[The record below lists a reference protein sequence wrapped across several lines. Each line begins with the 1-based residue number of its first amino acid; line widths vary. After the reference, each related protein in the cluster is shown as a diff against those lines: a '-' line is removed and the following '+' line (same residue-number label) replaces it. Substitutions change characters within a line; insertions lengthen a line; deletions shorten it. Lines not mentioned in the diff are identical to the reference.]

1 MTQAQAK
8 VQTRMSL
15 FSLRKTEPKP
25 SRLSRL
31 KLEMNRDQTG
41 LRAGV
46 LLPVLVTAL
55 VVSLGIAALRIDLL
69 RVRYALAAATLE
81 EQRLLDESRSL
92 TAEMRKLRDPY
103 HLALQ
108 ARDLGFVRPSRL
120 IDLREVEAAKT
131 PIPERVAAHQANTSS
146 SLP

>member
-1 MTQAQAK
+1 MTQAHAK
-8 VQTRMSL
+8 LQTRISL
-15 FSLRKTEPKP
+15 FSLRKPEPKP
-25 SRLSRL
+25 SRLRRL
-31 KLEMNRDQTG
+31 KLEMNRDRAG
-41 LRAGV
+41 LRAGL

-55 VVSLGIAALRIDLL
+55 VVALGIAALRIDLL

-81 EQRLLDESRSL
+81 EQRLLDQSRSL

-120 IDLREVEAAKT
+120 IDLREAEATQT
-131 PIPERVAAHQANTSS
+131 PMPERVAAHRSS
-146 SLP
+146 AALSLP

>member
-31 KLEMNRDQTG
+31 KLEMNRDQAG

>member
-1 MTQAQAK
+1 MKQAQAK

-15 FSLRKTEPKP
+15 FSLRKAEPKP

-31 KLEMNRDQTG
+31 RLEMNRDRTG
-41 LRAGV
+41 LRASV

-81 EQRLLDESRSL
+81 EQRLLDESRTL
-92 TAEMRKLRDPY
+92 TAEMRTLRDPY

-120 IDLREVEAAKT
+120 IDLRHAEAAQT
-131 PIPERVAAHQANTSS
+131 PIPERVAAHQASPS
-146 SLP
+146 LSLP

>member
-1 MTQAQAK
+1 MTQAKAK
-8 VQTRMSL
+8 VQTRVSL
-15 FSLRKTEPKP
+15 FSLRKSEPKP

-31 KLEMNRDQTG
+31 KLEMNRGRIG

-46 LLPVLVTAL
+46 LLTVLVTAL

-81 EQRLLDESRSL
+81 EQRLLDESRML
-92 TAEMRKLRDPY
+92 TAEMRTLRDPY

-120 IDLREVEAAKT
+120 IDLRNVEAAQT
-131 PIPERVAAHQANTSS
+131 PIPERVAAHRPSASL

>member
-1 MTQAQAK
+1 M
-8 VQTRMSL
+8 VCRMKDVPWPIWASL
-15 FSLRKTEPKP
+15 ARSSAGRLAPPLVGSPARRSSLRKSESKP

-31 KLEMNRDQTG
+31 KLEMNRDRTG

-81 EQRLLDESRSL
+81 EQRLLD
-92 TAEMRKLRDPY
+92 
-103 HLALQ
+103 
-108 ARDLGFVRPSRL
+108 
-120 IDLREVEAAKT
+120 
-131 PIPERVAAHQANTSS
+131 
-146 SLP
+146 